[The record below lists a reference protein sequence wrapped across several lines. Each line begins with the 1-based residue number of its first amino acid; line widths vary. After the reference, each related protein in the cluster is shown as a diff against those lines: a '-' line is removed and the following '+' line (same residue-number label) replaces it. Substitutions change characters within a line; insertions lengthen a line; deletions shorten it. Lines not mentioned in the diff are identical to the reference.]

1 MGLQATPSGREC
13 RIGDIVTYMRH
24 LDKVTGTPERSMSPA
39 GLRHSRR
46 QGIVGLALVL
56 IAAQPVFGWAS
67 NESTGEDLRNL
78 PPVVD
83 QAGNTDVHGNER
95 PVTPA
100 ASPPGEEESPAEADT
115 RQASSEKYDLALGE
129 SVFNHTCL
137 TCHWNNSR
145 DAPRISDMHVWQ
157 PRLAQGLDVLI
168 QHAEEGHGRM
178 PAKGGYSALT
188 DLEVSSAVAYLY
200 HAGMEILANQD
211 TTIMQEGCDPVS
223 DLDQCR
229 QEELKKLLILRM
241 LWLLL
246 GGGKQQ

>member
-1 MGLQATPSGREC
+1 
-13 RIGDIVTYMRH
+13 MRH
-24 LDKVTGTPERSMSPA
+24 LDKVTGTPERRLSPA

-46 QGIVGLALVL
+46 HGIVGLALVL
-56 IAAQPVFGWAS
+56 IVAQPVSSGGN
-67 NESTGEDLRNL
+67 NESTGEDLTNP

-83 QAGNTDVHGNER
+83 QTGNTGVHGNER
-95 PVTPA
+95 PVPPA
-100 ASPPGEEESPAEADT
+100 VSPPGGEESPAEAGT

-145 DAPRISDMHVWQ
+145 DAPRVSDMHVWK

-168 QHAEEGHGRM
+168 QHAREGHGRM

-200 HAGMEILANQD
+200 HAGVEILANQD
-211 TTIMQEGCDPVS
+211 NTIMREGCDPVS
-223 DLDQCR
+223 NLDQCSE
-229 QEELKKLLILRM
+229 EELKRLLILRM

-246 GGGKQQ
+246 GGGQQQ